1 MNPISEIPSR
11 EKDGTADM
19 ALVARTPQNRTLL
32 VLKGFCQHVAQFLQV
47 SSISEIPNREKDDSV
62 SFGFSTEKD
71 GPVGMARVART
82 PQNRKLLVLKGF
94 CEHVA
99 QFLQVS
105 PISEIPNREKDDSV
119 SRPPNTPQ

>member
-1 MNPISEIPSR
+1 M
-11 EKDGTADM
+11 
-19 ALVARTPQNRTLL
+19 
-32 VLKGFCQHVAQFLQV
+32 AQFLQV
-47 SSISEIPNREKDDSV
+47 SSISEILNREKDDSV

-105 PISEIPNREKDDSV
+105 PISEIPNREKDNSV
-119 SRPPNTPQ
+119 SFGFLTPEHLTID